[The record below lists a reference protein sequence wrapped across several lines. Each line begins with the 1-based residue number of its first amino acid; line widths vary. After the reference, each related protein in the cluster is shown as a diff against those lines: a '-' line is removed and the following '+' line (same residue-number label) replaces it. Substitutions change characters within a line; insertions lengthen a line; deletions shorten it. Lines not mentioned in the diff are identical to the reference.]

1 MSFPLHAGPFE
12 KAVHI
17 GTRVAAGLA
26 LVFLM
31 APLLVIVPLSFNAES
46 VLIFPIREWSLRW
59 YELVLSSAE
68 WREAAANTLFVAVC
82 TASLSTVLGTLAA
95 LGLHRHD
102 FRLRTLVVAILLSP
116 MIVPL
121 IVTAISIYFF
131 FALFGL
137 IGTYRGLILAH
148 MLVSTPFVV
157 ITVLSTLA
165 NYDTNLSRAAAGMG
179 AGPLRIFFSVT
190 LPLILPG
197 VVTGALFAF
206 VTSLDE
212 IVLTL
217 FIAGPNQQTLPRAM
231 WKTVRENI
239 TPEILAVA
247 CIITLMSA
255 FVLAAVEILR
265 RRSLRQR
272 GLQHARRT

>member
-265 RRSLRQR
+265 RRGLRQR